1 MLDLNDYEM
10 PIFSVDREQE
20 NGIHELA
27 QQFFDK
33 IGSADA
39 VMVSFAEYNG
49 SYTSAWKNIFDWASR
64 IDTNVYQGKKVAMF
78 AATPGPRAG
87 AGVLGSATSG
97 APFFGAELVGSVGIG
112 TFGDNFDPDAGE
124 ITDPDLQ
131 AQFKDILSAFA
142 E

>member
-1 MLDLNDYEM
+1 MKILAIPASNSRNSLNRQLLGYATKLIEGGLVADATVEMLDLNDYEM

-49 SYTSAWKNIFDWASR
+49 SYTSAWKNI
-64 IDTNVYQGKKVAMF
+64 Y
-78 AATPGPRAG
+78 
-87 AGVLGSATSG
+87 
-97 APFFGAELVGSVGIG
+97 
-112 TFGDNFDPDAGE
+112 
-124 ITDPDLQ
+124 DLSL
-131 AQFKDILSAFA
+131 IHI
-142 E
+142 